1 LNESFATYFQ
11 GMWDEYKLG
20 HDDFLYLDV
29 RGNQNQYFGAWN
41 QGNRRPIVTKNY
53 ANPDAVFDTY
63 AYPRGGAVL
72 HMLRRNLG
80 EENWWRAI
88 NYYLRKYAHQPV
100 DTEQF
105 RVAIEESTGQSMDWF
120 FDQWLYRMGHPI
132 FRVSQNY
139 DPAARALKVTV
150 EQRQQVDPEWQFPQV
165 TFFRTPVEIEI
176 GSSSGTRI
184 EKVMIEPRKEQ
195 VFTFSSD
202 SKPLLVNFDY
212 GSTIIKELEFSKT
225 NEELTYQLTH
235 DQDVLGRLW
244 ALGQLNTR
252 MRAESTQ
259 QSEKDSLVAEIA
271 RALTDDSFW
280 GMRVEAALALSG
292 VSGDVAR
299 QALLKA
305 TKDKKSAVRTRA
317 LLSLAATKD
326 ASLAEVYRQF
336 LTDESYGVIRSAAV
350 ALGQTKDPS
359 DYNSLSKLLETPSW
373 RDNIRASALAGFAA
387 LGDKRALE
395 IGLRFA
401 QKGNQTQVRAA
412 ALRLVGAIGSE
423 DPKVYP
429 MIAENFSQALE
440 RSDFSLIF
448 ASAEALV
455 SLADPRGLGLFED
468 RSKQA
473 EGRPQVQGLIRNF
486 QEQLKKKIEA
496 KPKPPGS

>member
-1 LNESFATYFQ
+1 
-11 GMWDEYKLG
+11 
-20 HDDFLYLDV
+20 
-29 RGNQNQYFGAWN
+29 
-41 QGNRRPIVTKNY
+41 
-53 ANPDAVFDTY
+53 
-63 AYPRGGAVL
+63 
-72 HMLRRNLG
+72 
-80 EENWWRAI
+80 
-88 NYYLRKYAHQPV
+88 
-100 DTEQF
+100 
-105 RVAIEESTGQSMDWF
+105 MDWF
-120 FDQWLYRMGHPI
+120 FDQWLFRMGHPV

-139 DPAARALKVTV
+139 DPAAKALKVTV

-271 RALTDDSFW
+271 RALTADSFW

-292 VSGDVAR
+292 VSGDVTR

-359 DYNSLSKLLETPSW
+359 AYNSLSKLLETPSW

-412 ALRLVGAIGSE
+412 ALRLVGVIGSE

-440 RSDFSLIF
+440 RSDFNLIF